1 MLCMLIQ
8 KFLLTIFRSTYYY
21 SYLTK
26 EETEAPGGKISCS
39 NMYSLVS
46 SSTSA
51 LFDSKASVIT
61 SKEL

>member
-8 KFLLTIFRSTYYY
+8 KFFLTIFRSTYYY

-26 EETEAPGGKISCS
+26 EETEAQGGKISCS
-39 NMYSLVS
+39 NMYGLVS

-61 SKEL
+61 SKDL